1 MKGLRQFYSQ
11 PAEAKSAKK
20 RQSWIKERRRERYRL
35 KKLDRLQTVLVH
47 KLFVKKRFR
56 LIRVCLK
63 Q

>member
-47 KLFVKKRFR
+47 KLFVKNA
-56 LIRVCLK
+56 LD
-63 Q
+63 